1 MSRVS
6 MSRWVVVLAAMLVLP
21 TEVFAQR
28 ASPSAAGPAKASN
41 SAYSPSGVAPVP
53 MKMISEE
60 VEQYIEQVHDQLGIS
75 ASEQP
80 QWNQFAQVMRDN
92 ALRTEEAFAARGAS
106 LATMNAVS
114 NMESYTKLAQL
125 HAENMQKLATAFQSL
140 YNTFPLQQ
148 KKVVDAIFWHSSRG
162 QTPHG

>member
-21 TEVFAQR
+21 TEIFAQQAR
-28 ASPSAAGPAKASN
+28 PSAADPAKASN
-41 SAYSPSGVAPVP
+41 SVYSPPGVAPVP
-53 MKMISEE
+53 KMISEE

-106 LATMNAVS
+106 VATMNAAA
-114 NMESYTKLAQL
+114 NMDSYAQLAQL

-140 YNTFPLQQ
+140 YDTFPLQQ
-148 KKVVDAIFWHSSRG
+148 RKVVDAIFWHSSRSP
-162 QTPHG
+162 TPHG